1 MAGIEEKMDTY
12 QVPIDLP
19 DGSKIKIELEATGE
33 PTQDDVYRFLQT
45 EYEKDPTS
53 ELGKLHEI
61 SLGERFKYQETPD
74 DAAQF
79 KLSNEDGTKRTE
91 YDVNDERLRN
101 VLNTVTFEYGDE
113 LEAFARSKF
122 GDADYDKTV
131 EQLRKQQGQ
140 YRIDKPAEAILT
152 SIATGLVTGTAAV
165 KLLQKSPMAYNFIL
179 GNPNAPLAKRIL
191 QQSRTGAIAGGIT
204 GSGAAED
211 TEAIPGTAAYYAG
224 MGSVIP
230 SVLIGGG
237 AATGKIKQM
246 ISNVLRNSGIKEGDP
261 KKEAFE
267 YIASTLANQGK
278 TAQQIEEEIA
288 RAKKLGVD
296 DYQIGE
302 MTSGT
307 RQLSKQAFTVPS
319 ESNDIIEDVL
329 GQRKDDMT
337 NIIENSIIKKLK
349 INKADFDDQYVFDL
363 SQRQANKARQV
374 YPEAESKTINRSAF
388 QTDIG
393 GGKKINMLDTD
404 LAKQAYNRYRSEAMQ
419 RLRPEQ
425 IPTYE
430 ELMKMDEI
438 PTEFLVKIKR
448 GIRSLVDDQVDTT
461 TGKYKSQYGKQLN
474 NDLKDFDEVI
484 RKNNPQYAK
493 ANDEFADSQKL
504 KEIYEQG
511 FDYQKLRSGEFERYV
526 KSLDDDQLEAFKIG
540 LANKIKDLAETAGTQ
555 DFANKVF
562 KNERLKKALKNIFKD
577 DKEYA
582 EFNELIELAGKRKK
596 TAQQLLGGSQTQP
609 LTKQSEIFEQI
620 TEKGGI
626 NTVLNFLKQNF
637 GMPPAVAENI
647 KKQLIN
653 ASPAEQ
659 KAIIKSIIENQKKAA
674 RNEQIKK
681 FAKGGAI
688 SQAKNAPQI
697 TEGLLFGQGDRET
710 EDPFAGIL

>member
-1 MAGIEEKMDTY
+1 MALPEEKMNIY
-12 QVPIDLP
+12 EFPIELQ
-19 DGSKIKIELEATGE
+19 DGSTVKLQLPATDE
-33 PTQDDVYRFLQT
+33 PSQQDVYNYLQE
-45 EYEKDPTS
+45 EYRKDPTS

-61 SLGERFKYQETPD
+61 TMGERFQYQETPD
-74 DAAQF
+74 DAASFQ
-79 KLSNEDGTKRTE
+79 LSNEDGSKKTK
-91 YDVNDERLRN
+91 YDVNNERLRN

-113 LEAFARSKF
+113 LEAFARSTF

-179 GNPNAPLAKRIL
+179 GNPEAPMAKRIL
-191 QQSRTGAIAGGIT
+191 QQARTGAVFGGVT

-211 TEAIPGTAAYYAG
+211 TKSIPGTAAYYAG
-224 MGSVIP
+224 AGAVIP

-237 AATGKIKQM
+237 VATGKIKDM
-246 ISNVLRNSGIKEGDP
+246 IGNALRNSGIKEGDP
-261 KKEAFE
+261 QKEAFE

-288 RAKKLGVD
+288 RAKKLGID

-302 MTSGT
+302 MTTGT

-319 ESNDIIEDVL
+319 QSNDLIEDVL

-349 INKADFDDQYVFDL
+349 INQVDFDDQYVFQL
-363 SQRQANKARQV
+363 SQKQANKARSA
-374 YPEAESKTINRSAF
+374 YPEAESKTINKSAF

-393 GGKKINMLDTD
+393 GGKKINMLDTQ
-404 LAKQAYNRYRSEAMQ
+404 LAKEAYERYRSESMK
-419 RLRPEQ
+419 RLRPEE
-425 IPTYE
+425 IPTYD
-430 ELMKMDEI
+430 ELMKLDEI

-461 TGKYKSQYGKQLN
+461 TGKFKGKYGAQLN
-474 NDLKDFDEVI
+474 QDLKDFDEVI

-504 KEIYEQG
+504 QDIYEKG

-540 LANKIKDLAETAGTQ
+540 LANKIKDLAETAGSQ

-562 KNERLKKALKNIFKD
+562 KNDRLKKALKNIFKD

-596 TAQQLLGGSQTQP
+596 TAQELLGGSKTQP
-609 LTKQSEIFEQI
+609 LTKQAEIFDQI

-626 NTVLNFLKQNF
+626 SAVLNFLKQNL

-659 KAIIKSIIENQKKAA
+659 KAIIKTIIENQKKAA
-674 RNEQIKK
+674 RNEQLKK

-688 SQAKNAPQI
+688 SQSKNVPQV

-710 EDPFAGIL
+710 DNPFQGIL